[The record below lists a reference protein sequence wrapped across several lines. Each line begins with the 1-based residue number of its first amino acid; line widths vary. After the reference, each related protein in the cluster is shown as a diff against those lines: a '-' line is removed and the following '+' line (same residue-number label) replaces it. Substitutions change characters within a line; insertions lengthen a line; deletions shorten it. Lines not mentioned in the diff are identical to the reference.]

1 MAYLFFCSLALLLRH
16 LPRHRESIITIP
28 IMATPSFMPSQM
40 ESNGSTVHLSQRV
53 RRHFASDAQS
63 PVEHLHHECPFPKKR
78 WYLDVSVNGR
88 LAAVERLRIQR
99 YSRSRSGGRAF
110 PTTRIA
116 RPCLIYRIGDYFNL
130 QLREITIMHIG
141 IALGIIRLDPRRAD
155 GAWQ

>member
-63 PVEHLHHECPFPKKR
+63 PVEHLHHECRFGKKR
-78 WYLDVSVNGR
+78 WYLAVSVNGR
-88 LAAVERLRIQR
+88 LAAVEDLRIQR
-99 YSRSRSGGRAF
+99 YSRSRSGDRAF
-110 PTTRIA
+110 PRRESLDRALFTASVVT
-116 RPCLIYRIGDYFNL
+116 LIKRSYYHVYGYRIVHYTVRFDTG
-130 QLREITIMHIG
+130 
-141 IALGIIRLDPRRAD
+141 
-155 GAWQ
+155 